1 MYPDYFCC
9 FKCHMGL
16 KEPHRIAKSIRHT
29 PVLFCV
35 LCNDYCC
42 SYNGQIIHFLV
53 FFQLHPSGRVI
64 LKERKVPAKQ
74 RVQRE
79 ENERIQAR
87 KKRIKK
93 EIEKRK
99 EKKKEALIN

>member
-1 MYPDYFCC
+1 MC
-9 FKCHMGL
+9 L
-16 KEPHRIAKSIRHT
+16 KEPHRIAEYQAH
-29 PVLFCV
+29 PCFVLFP
-35 LCNDYCC
+35 CNDYCC
-42 SYNGQIIHFLV
+42 SYTDQIIHFLL
-53 FFQLHPSGRVI
+53 FFQLHPSCRVI

-87 KKRIKK
+87 KKGIKK
-93 EIEKRK
+93 EIEKRT

>member
-1 MYPDYFCC
+1 M
-9 FKCHMGL
+9 
-16 KEPHRIAKSIRHT
+16 
-29 PVLFCV
+29 
-35 LCNDYCC
+35 
-42 SYNGQIIHFLV
+42 
-53 FFQLHPSGRVI
+53 I

-87 KKRIKK
+87 KKGKKK
-93 EIEKRK
+93 EIEKRT

>member
-1 MYPDYFCC
+1 M
-9 FKCHMGL
+9 
-16 KEPHRIAKSIRHT
+16 
-29 PVLFCV
+29 
-35 LCNDYCC
+35 
-42 SYNGQIIHFLV
+42 
-53 FFQLHPSGRVI
+53 I

-87 KKRIKK
+87 KKGIKKEIKK
-93 EIEKRK
+93 EIEKRT